1 MKIVAFLQNQ
11 WWRDPEGVKK
21 RIANHATP
29 EEFRRRLIV
38 WGLQGCKTGRV
49 LEKRLASVIGPI
61 SFKKIHWE
69 NSSREIGGKSAS
81 SFPANIEHM
90 EKVINKQ
97 LPDVILV
104 FGKIA
109 QQGLNLLT
117 VAPHIAILEAV
128 HPASRG
134 SLLTLDLMAMALK
147 VIIASRKRTG
157 ARKG

>member
-21 RIANHATP
+21 RIANHANP
-29 EEFRRRLIV
+29 EELRRRLIV

-61 SFKKIHWE
+61 SFKKIYWE
-69 NSSREIGGKSAS
+69 NSSREIGGKSSS
-81 SFPANIEHM
+81 SFLADPKHM
-90 EKVINKQ
+90 RSVLNVQ
-97 LPDVILV
+97 QPDVVLC

-109 QQGLNLLT
+109 RAGMDQLN
-117 VAPHIAILEAV
+117 VAPKIAVLYAV

-134 SLLTLDLMAMALK
+134 SLETLDKMAGALK
-147 VIIASRKRTG
+147 GLIEYRRSLA
-157 ARKG
+157 